1 MEDDERIFEAFVQTR
16 SMSLPELG
24 RALLRR
30 NEKLVTIVSGAEGW
44 SPQKMAAVRA
54 EFGDLSTCY
63 LVDDGERVTVLTRDP
78 LALQLIMRTEQV
90 MTLLHPSGGKPN

>member
-16 SMSLPELG
+16 SLSWPELG

-30 NEKLVTIVSGAEGW
+30 NEKLLTIVSGAEGW

-54 EFGDLSTCY
+54 EFGDLSKCY

-78 LALQLIMRTEQV
+78 TMLQLIMRTEQV
-90 MTLLHPSGGKPN
+90 MTLLDPSGGKPN